1 MQQKLME
8 IEAAMTAS
16 MGSRSIGNEDNIPS
30 HQQQLVSLQNTI
42 TEMEQE
48 IAHIRNENDKLL
60 NQVKSRRDSN
70 SYSTRIDQL
79 ETSLNLLLTQKE
91 QMSKEIVQ
99 LRFVKEDY
107 DEQLLITKDLESRL
121 TDLTG

>member
-1 MQQKLME
+1 ME